1 MGNRLI
7 SYKNKLWKVI
17 HDFKCTNSD
26 QPFTLQSGKYLF
38 ICKGATSGEF
48 VGNDALKPE
57 MGGLVMGIQN
67 VTEQTTFHAVV
78 GGKGGDLTDTSSISL
93 GGFNGGMPGSKSMT
107 PAGSWRNGC
116 GGGGASD
123 IRLLPYDPDE
133 YPTFTDDGHLIEP
146 QESPVMLHN
155 NEYIQL
161 EYIRCV
167 GNRRRNGSSN
177 MAYLNTGY
185 NPKISSKIVYD
196 GVVYSTKSVNSL
208 EFYTSALFGILNG
221 DSRRCAFFARIAQD
235 GEVGY
240 ERYDKTKHSL
250 DFTFDQRMEIVAYD
264 TKVEWFVNDISMG
277 NITLDDPVTRIDDLS
292 STLYLFGRNREGG
305 LDCYGPNTQMYSFKI
320 YEVDETNQTE
330 TLAMNLLP
338 VQRVSDNTIGM
349 FDTVSETFLTFTNAD
364 QGVIPG
370 PKKRL
375 SPSLYSRIMVAGGA
389 GGLFYKDTIHGAQ
402 FGGGVIGSFVWG
414 NGDYEP
420 NCEMIPNQTNGYAF
434 GYGQRAVDS
443 NSTYSW
449 SPEGSSSGGGGW
461 YGGYARIGLA
471 QTSNMH
477 MPGGGGSGYVL
488 TSSSYRPDGY
498 TPDAKYNFTDTFMS
512 CGQSHEGEVIIA
524 SLVTSYS
531 QGDIIEFPSV
541 ASMQSI
547 DVSPGKYK
555 LKCYG
560 GDGGYARYFF
570 EAARGGYSEGI
581 INILSNKTLYVNTGG
596 SGNPRYFYPIKFD
609 IHSQLIDYV
618 PNISYNGG
626 GTPING
632 TNIWDRVSGG
642 GATDIRI
649 DGDTLNHRIIVAGG
663 AGSSGGW
670 QHVDGGVGGGLT
682 GGSVNADYSK
692 NAGPGTQTSSPQ
704 STSYPDISGSFG
716 QGGHGM
722 QTGSRG
728 YGGSGGGGWYG
739 GSGSRADYDY
749 QYFYADGSAGAG
761 GSGYVLTEIS
771 HKPSGYQVDNP
782 DYYLQ
787 DASTTSGGN
796 SLPLFETKA
805 TVEVLELLTPII
817 AHDNDGYKYY
827 DQSISRWRLIQPQP
841 SQLTKDVFD
850 AYPDSMFMND
860 TNLMDEYQL
869 YMCDENEETTSI
881 GLLTTPH
888 HVRIST
894 DTNNSST
901 INNIYID
908 SDPYDDTVFSPKV
921 HVIKDQT
928 THKNRVIFD
937 VYKHQPGD
945 QIFKLYHVEL
955 TGSPGQQAS
964 YRYFSKSDVTPSTDC
979 LPNNPCYGTLV
990 KPRGEM
996 EDYRDETGHI
1006 KTAQYLLPLR
1016 INGSYGFR
1024 SEYVLDLYDNG
1035 TSSITTACSVEFRR
1049 KFYTAS
1055 SCYINGIWYLQI
1067 KSFDPSALTDQVHLE
1082 WQVTWSTL
1090 AGSNTGYAV
1099 SGFLMDENKFYF
1111 TSSHINDRIFIVNRV
1126 SGQVSGYVIPDN
1138 GHAYINGR
1146 IEWYDDTY
1154 TSIVTGDNSAKH
1166 DMYLFNIKSNQY
1178 TVLSDNSPGV
1188 NWWDIAVSDKSI
1200 LLVDKDSNYCHIN
1213 IYNKQSKTWTT
1224 INQNDYGE
1232 EFGCCYGYEKFYV
1245 ITPTH
1250 LVVIEDKTPYTI
1262 AKSYYVAWG
1271 NNNKVIR
1278 PTYCNGAVIV
1288 PCYNSQW
1295 LYVFNLKR
1303 EMYSMMYLAWNTNTH
1318 EASRGNMCSPC
1329 AYRSYYFYPG
1339 GVSALYLNYMGN
1351 DKYNIGYKY
1360 AQYQISY
1367 NTESESSFE
1376 YDDAYVELTDAC
1388 ALISDGYQ
1396 LYEVEEYDENHVTH
1410 IDVSKENYQFAYGFK
1425 LYKGDE

>member
-1 MGNRLI
+1 MANLI
-7 SYKNKLWKVI
+7 GYKNKLWKVI
-17 HDFKCTNSD
+17 HDFKCTGTD
-26 QPFTLQSGKYLF
+26 QPFTLDPGKYLF

-48 VGNDALKPE
+48 VGNNALKPE

-146 QESPVMLHN
+146 QEAPVMLHD

-250 DFTFDQRMEIVAYD
+250 DFTFDQRMKIVAYD

-277 NITLDDPVTRIDDLS
+277 DITLDDPVTRIDDLS
-292 STLYLFGRNREGG
+292 STLYIFGRNREGG
-305 LDCYGPNTQMYSFKI
+305 LDCYGPNTQLYSFKI

-389 GGLFYKDTIHGAQ
+389 GGLFYRDTIHGAQ

-461 YGGYARIGLA
+461 YGGYARIGLT

-581 INILSNKTLYVNTGG
+581 INILSNKTLYVKTGG
-596 SGNPRYFYPIKFD
+596 SGNPRYFYPLKFD

-649 DGDTLNHRIIVAGG
+649 DGNTLNHRIIVAGG

-682 GGSVNADYSK
+682 GGSVNDDYSA
-692 NAGPGTQTSSPQ
+692 NAGPGTQTGSRQ
-704 STSYPDISGSFG
+704 SDTYPDISGSFG

-722 QTGSRG
+722 QTGSHG
-728 YGGSGGGGWYG
+728 FGGSGGGGWYG
-739 GSGSRADYDY
+739 GSGSHADYDY
-749 QYFYADGSAGAG
+749 QYHYMDASAGAG
-761 GSGYVLTEIS
+761 GSGYVLTETS
-771 HKPSGYQVDNP
+771 YKPSGYQVDNS

-805 TVEVLELLTPII
+805 TIEVLELRVPTL
-817 AHDNDGYKYY
+817 ACDEEGYKYY
-827 DQSISRWRLIQPQP
+827 DESQKLWILMDTQPANI
-841 SQLTKDVFD
+841 TKHVFD
-850 AYPDSMFMND
+850 QYPNSFF
-860 TNLMDEYQL
+860 
-869 YMCDENEETTSI
+869 ETDN
-881 GLLTTPH
+881 GLLNEYTLY
-888 HVRIST
+888 VYDET
-894 DTNNSST
+894 DQF
-901 INNIYID
+901 NNIDLMVTPPPQIITNILETD
-908 SDPYDDTVFSPKV
+908 SNINQVDYNYDGDPASFKFKTLTSERIDDT
-921 HVIKDQT
+921 HIQIKTCIEKTKPTDE
-928 THKNRVIFD
+928 ILS
-937 VYKHQPGD
+937 
-945 QIFKLYHVEL
+945 LYTATITSSGKTRGPHRYINPD
-955 TGSPGQQAS
+955 GKRDY
-964 YRYFSKSDVTPSTDC
+964 YRYDKES
-979 LPNNPCYGTLV
+979 
-990 KPRGEM
+990 GEIVH
-996 EDYRDETGHI
+996 E
-1006 KTAQYLLPLR
+1006 
-1016 INGSYGFR
+1016 
-1024 SEYVLDLYDNG
+1024 
-1035 TSSITTACSVEFRR
+1035 RR
-1049 KFYTAS
+1049 KFAYRDPDDYKDEYGRVMTAQWLLQLGIGNRIPIKYRNDVIDTNVNLIGSTMFAEYQRRLYCAMIVRYTDS
-1055 SCYINGIWYLQI
+1055 SNAYLVIKGMNLITGELTQVYKQQWNSIFSSNNGG
-1067 KSFDPSALTDQVHLE
+1067 
-1082 WQVTWSTL
+1082 TL
-1090 AGSNTGYAV
+1090 G
-1099 SGFLMDENKFYF
+1099 GFLVDEEY
-1111 TSSHINDRIFIVNRV
+1111 
-1126 SGQVSGYVIPDN
+1126 
-1138 GHAYINGR
+1138 
-1146 IEWYDDTY
+1146 
-1154 TSIVTGDNSAKH
+1154 
-1166 DMYLFNIKSNQY
+1166 
-1178 TVLSDNSPGV
+1178 
-1188 NWWDIAVSDKSI
+1188 
-1200 LLVDKDSNYCHIN
+1200 
-1213 IYNKQSKTWTT
+1213 
-1224 INQNDYGE
+1224 
-1232 EFGCCYGYEKFYV
+1232 FYV
-1245 ITPTH
+1245 IDGYVYDYNAFMYKINKSTFDISKTPNASTPISPRSNMQWYQGSILFATYRNIELYHPSSNTIEIFANHSSSDYTIYDICVGEKYMIATRDDSYIYIIDLNTRNVISRNIGLAGILRVCYDDKTHTFYIASNAHIHPFDEETLELGEGITISPITTPTKAFY
-1250 LVVIEDKTPYTI
+1250 IND
-1262 AKSYYVAWG
+1262 
-1271 NNNKVIR
+1271 
-1278 PTYCNGAVIV
+1278 AVIV
-1288 PCYNSQW
+1288 TNENSNRLVIYRIDQKNYLSIFLPW
-1295 LYVFNLKR
+1295 TIPSYDRYTSGMFIPYMINGYFFYLYQT
-1303 EMYSMMYLAWNTNTH
+1303 LAMLQY
-1318 EASRGNMCSPC
+1318 EGYA
-1329 AYRSYYFYPG
+1329 
-1339 GVSALYLNYMGN
+1339 
-1351 DKYNIGYKY
+1351 KYNMGYKY
-1360 AQYQISY
+1360 NKYILEYNIQHASDITCSDDTFFDIRDTCVTITNGTISY
-1367 NTESESSFE
+1367 NLSTHVNHIAS
-1376 YDDAYVELTDAC
+1376 TT
-1388 ALISDGYQ
+1388 IQKSD
-1396 LYEVEEYDENHVTH
+1396 
-1410 IDVSKENYQFAYGFK
+1410 YGF
-1425 LYKGDE
+1425 LLSTGMS